1 MIVKNKKNTKPKIS
15 TKKGKPPGSLI
26 YMGPRKD
33 VPITI
38 DYIQYNTENYT
49 AKSLTNIPDNIQIQ
63 GEDNITW
70 IDIKGLHDISIVE
83 KIGKAA
89 DIHSLTLEDLL
100 NVNQR
105 PKVDFFN
112 AYIFLVVQ
120 VLKFEKETNSIESEQ
135 LSIILSEKSI
145 ITFLEGPSD
154 IFDSLKNRM
163 EKTVGRI
170 RNGSADYL
178 AYSILDLVIDDYYEV
193 VEKTGERIE
202 NVEEQLI
209 QQAKKIAIRDIYEI
223 KRELI
228 DLKKSISPIREIITK
243 LEKSDSPLINER
255 TRLYFRDLYD
265 HEIQIIDTI
274 EQYRDLT
281 SGLADM
287 YLSSVSNKMNEI
299 IKVLTILSSVFIP
312 LTFIVGV
319 YGMNFKNMPELEWHY
334 GYYISLIFMLI
345 IAIVMILFFKWRKWL

>member
-1 MIVKNKKNTKPKIS
+1 MRNKKIIKPKIS

-38 DYIQYNTENYT
+38 DYIQYNSEKYSEKRLKKFSESTELQ
-49 AKSLTNIPDNIQIQ
+49 S
-63 GEDNITW
+63 EDYITW
-70 IDIKGLHDISIVE
+70 IDIKGLHDLALIE
-83 KIGKAA
+83 KIGKVAN
-89 DIHSLTLEDLL
+89 IHSLTLEDLL

-105 PKVDFFN
+105 PKVDFYDE
-112 AYIFLVVQ
+112 YIFIVVQ
-120 VLKFEKETNSIESEQ
+120 ILKFDKETSVIESEQ
-135 LSIILSEKSI
+135 LSIIINEKSV
-145 ITFLEGPSD
+145 ITFLEGNST
-154 IFDSLKNRM
+154 IFDTLKSRM
-163 EKTVGRI
+163 EKTVGKV

-193 VEKTGERIE
+193 VEKIGERIE
-202 NVEEQLI
+202 EVEEQLI
-209 QQAKKIAIRDIYEI
+209 IQAKKLAIRDIYEI

-228 DLKKSISPIREIITK
+228 DLKKTVSPIREIITK
-243 LEKSDSPLINER
+243 LEKSDSPFINEK
-255 TRLYFRDLYD
+255 TRLYLRDLYD
-265 HEIQIIDTI
+265 HAIQIIDTI

-334 GYYISLIFMLI
+334 GYYISLVFMLI
-345 IAIVMILFFKWRKWL
+345 ISILMLLYFKWRKWL